1 MAVLDG
7 DVITGICIL
16 ENDENTGSD
25 AELSDKV
32 EVQDVDLTNG
42 IITYYVESGAYTLTN
57 DDILAILKDEGCT
70 DISVNK
76 GVWTYTTKS
85 GLPTTNEITQRQ
97 VYEITAKANSGETLK
112 VNDTT
117 VYNGQEVT
125 FTLANESGNEIT
137 NDYGTNSTCS
147 VGEVTNIVK
156 ADDNKSLTITVK
168 ISGLTKD
175 SEASITL
182 ATGDK
187 CEG

>member
-1 MAVLDG
+1 M
-7 DVITGICIL
+7 
-16 ENDENTGSD
+16 
-25 AELSDKV
+25 
-32 EVQDVDLTNG
+32 
-42 IITYYVESGAYTLTN
+42 
-57 DDILAILKDEGCT
+57 
-70 DISVNK
+70 
-76 GVWTYTTKS
+76 WTYTTKS

-187 CEG
+187 SEG